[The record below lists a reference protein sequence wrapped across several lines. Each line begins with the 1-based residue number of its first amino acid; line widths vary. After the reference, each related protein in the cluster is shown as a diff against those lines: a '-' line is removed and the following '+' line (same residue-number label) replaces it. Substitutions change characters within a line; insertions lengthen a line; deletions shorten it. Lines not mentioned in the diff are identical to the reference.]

1 MGRVSPL
8 HAHPLE
14 LTDAMDAYPESNG
27 RWICD
32 KCRSSNDANVTMFHC
47 AKCDYDL
54 CHECMRNNTD
64 PKNWC
69 GTIEM
74 AHRWRLLNGE
84 NVNYCRNGDR

>member
-1 MGRVSPL
+1 L
-8 HAHPLE
+8 F
-14 LTDAMDAYPESNG
+14 LTDAIDVYPESHG

-54 CHECMRNNTD
+54 CHECMSEGNSDDT
-64 PKNWC
+64 KHWC

-74 AHRWRLLNGE
+74 GQRWRLLNCE
-84 NVNYCRNGDR
+84 NVNSYRNGDR